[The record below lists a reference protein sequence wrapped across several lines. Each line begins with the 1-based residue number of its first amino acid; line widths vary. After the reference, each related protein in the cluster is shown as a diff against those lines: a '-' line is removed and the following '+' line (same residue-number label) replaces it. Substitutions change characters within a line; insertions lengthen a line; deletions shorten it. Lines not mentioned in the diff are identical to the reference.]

1 MQPLQSKKAEIT
13 KSKILTAAEEEFCDK
28 GFFGARIDEIA
39 ERAGVNKRM
48 IYEHFGNKDGLYESV
63 LISVYERIAEYE
75 RSLMID
81 DLEPVLA
88 LKHIINKY
96 FSFLEA
102 NPSFVRMLMW
112 ENLNNAR
119 AIRGDKAK
127 DLKNPIFNYIRTQI
141 KRGKESG
148 VFKKDADEH
157 QIVVSTMNFV
167 FSYFSNIHT
176 LSALFDRDMN
186 SPAEIIRRADFVS
199 NMIIDYLKA

>member
-1 MQPLQSKKAEIT
+1 MQSLQSKKAEIT
-13 KSKILTAAEEEFCDK
+13 RSKILAAAEEEFCDK

-119 AIRGDKAK
+119 AIRSDKAK
-127 DLKNPIFNYIRTQI
+127 NLKNPIFNYIRMQI

-148 VFKKDADEH
+148 VFKNDADEH

-176 LSALFDRDMN
+176 LSALFDRDMT

-199 NMIIDYLKA
+199 NMIIDYLKV

>member
-1 MQPLQSKKAEIT
+1 MQSLQSKKSEIT
-13 KSKILTAAEEEFCDK
+13 KSKILAAAEEEFCEK

-48 IYEHFGNKDGLYESV
+48 IYEHFGNKDGLYETV

-88 LKHIINKY
+88 LRHIINKY
-96 FSFLEA
+96 FAFLDA

-119 AIRGDKAK
+119 AIRGDRAK
-127 DLKNPIFNYIRTQI
+127 DLKNPIFNYIKAQI
-141 KRGKESG
+141 RRGKESG
-148 VFKKDADEH
+148 VFKKEVDEY
-157 QIVVSTMNFV
+157 QIVISTMNFV

-176 LSALFDRDMN
+176 LSALFGRDMN

-199 NMIIDYLKA
+199 NMIIDYLTV

>member
-1 MQPLQSKKAEIT
+1 MQSLQSKKAEIT
-13 KSKILTAAEEEFCDK
+13 RSKILTAAEEEFCDK

-119 AIRGDKAK
+119 AIRSDKAK
-127 DLKNPIFNYIRTQI
+127 NLKNPIFNYIRTQI

-176 LSALFDRDMN
+176 LSAIFDRDMT

>member
-39 ERAGVNKRM
+39 EHAGVNKRM

-81 DLEPVLA
+81 ELEPVLA

-141 KRGKESG
+141 KRGKEAG